1 LGFEVNSERMAKEVE
16 AVRAYTIGTAGHVD
30 HGKSALVRALTGEDP
45 DRLPEEKE
53 RGMTIDLGFVH
64 ADFGDGIVATFIDV
78 PGHERFIKTAV
89 AGVAGIDLALFVVA
103 ADEGVMP
110 QTREHL
116 AVLRHLGV
124 KRGVVAITKIDLVD
138 DGWLELVREDLR
150 EFFAGSFFEGAPA
163 VGVSSTTGEGVEG
176 ARLALKEA
184 LLKVPPRPAGGAF
197 RMAIDR
203 VFSMRGFGTVIA
215 GTVASGEV
223 RPRDELEIQPLGRKV
238 RVRGVQSRGENVEAA
253 TVGTRAALNVVGVD
267 QEEIRRGHEIAELG
281 LLAPT
286 RRLDLKLNL
295 DVGPIRHRSRVRFN
309 KGTAEAMARLLFLDA
324 DAGEAGESHFA
335 QVVLEEPIAAIRY
348 EPFVIRDPST
358 LRLLGGGRVLDAF
371 PTPHRRQQWVLD
383 DLAKLAAAEGDPA
396 ALLRALFT
404 RARGPK
410 RGFRPGELACV
421 LTAVPRAEVGELLDG
436 LVDEGVAAR
445 LCPEYVPA
453 KDLEAVSEAAVE
465 AVRSGLSRD
474 PVREAVPR
482 EEVRAKLSY
491 ELSPEGCAALL
502 DELVARGRLEAHAGG
517 YRLPGASPA
526 LTPAHEEALAALEE
540 FFRSGPPMRGREE
553 VERHMAGYAEGA
565 TMLRFALSRGI
576 VVMLPE
582 RVITT
587 PTLVEE
593 KESELVE
600 YLKSHE
606 TVRAAEYKD
615 LYGLSRKQAT
625 ALLDYF
631 YERGVTVRE
640 GGTHRLAPRN
650 LRKED
655 E

>member
-1 LGFEVNSERMAKEVE
+1 MAAEEVSA
-16 AVRAYTIGTAGHVD
+16 RAYTIGTAGHVD

-64 ADFGDGIVATFIDV
+64 ADFGDGVVATFVDV

-116 AVLRHLGV
+116 AVLRHLGIEH
-124 KRGVVAITKIDLVD
+124 GVVAITKVDLVD
-138 DGWLELVREDLR
+138 DDWLELVREDLR
-150 EFFAGSFFEGAPA
+150 KFFAGSFLERAPA
-163 VGVSSTTGEGVEG
+163 VAASSVTGEGVEDVR
-176 ARLALKEA
+176 AALKDV

-197 RMAIDR
+197 RMAVDR
-203 VFSMRGFGTVIA
+203 VFSMRGFGTVVA

-238 RVRGVQSRGENVEAA
+238 RVRGVQSRLQNVDVA
-253 TVGTRAALNVVGVD
+253 TVGMRAALNVAGVD
-267 QEEIRRGHEIAELG
+267 QDEVRRGYEIAAPV

-295 DVGPIRHRSRVRFN
+295 DAGPVRHRSRVRFN
-309 KGTAEAMARLLFLDA
+309 KGTAEAMGRLLLLDA
-324 DAGEAGESHFA
+324 DAAEAGESHYA
-335 QVVLEEPIAAIRY
+335 QVVLEEAVAASRY
-348 EPFVIRDPST
+348 EPFVIREPST
-358 LRLLGGGRVLDAF
+358 LRLLGGGKVLDVF
-371 PTPHRRQQWVLD
+371 PTPHRRQQWVLE
-383 DLAKLAAAEGDPA
+383 DLAKLEAAEGNPSA
-396 ALLRALFT
+396 VLRALFT

-410 RGFRPGELACV
+410 RAYRPAELACV
-421 LTAVPRAEVGELLDG
+421 LTAVPRAEVEELLDG

-453 KDLEAVSEAAVE
+453 KDLEAVNEAAVA
-465 AVRSGLSRD
+465 AVRSALARDPLREAISRD
-474 PVREAVPR
+474 
-482 EEVRAKLSY
+482 EVRARLSY

-502 DELVARGRLEAHAGG
+502 EKLAAEGRLEAFGGG
-517 YRLPGASPA
+517 YRLPGAAPA
-526 LTPAHEEALAALEE
+526 LAPAHEEALAALEE

-553 VERHMAGYAEGA
+553 VERHLAGYAEGA
-565 TMLRFALSRGI
+565 TILKFALGRGI

-587 PTLVEE
+587 PKVVEE
-593 KESELVE
+593 KKTELIE
-600 YLKSHE
+600 YLKRHD
-606 TVRAAEYKD
+606 TVRVAEYKD

-631 YERGVTVRE
+631 YEQGVTVRE
-640 GGTHRLAPRN
+640 GGTHRLAPRY
-650 LRKED
+650 LRKEN

>member
-1 LGFEVNSERMAKEVE
+1 MAIEKEE
-16 AVRAYTIGTAGHVD
+16 ARAYTIGTAGHVD

-64 ADFGDGIVATFIDV
+64 ADFGDGLVATFVDV

-124 KRGVVAITKIDLVD
+124 ERGVVAITKIDLVD
-138 DGWLELVREDLR
+138 EDWLALIRDDLAK
-150 EFFAGSFFEGAPA
+150 FFVGSFLENAPA
-163 VGVSSTTGEGVEG
+163 VGVSSTTGEGVEDV
-176 ARLALKEA
+176 RLALKEA
-184 LLKVPPRPAGGAF
+184 LLKVPPRRAGGAF

-203 VFSMRGFGTVIA
+203 VFSMRGFGTIIA

-223 RPRDELEIQPLGRKV
+223 RLRDELGIQPLGRKV
-238 RVRGVQSRGENVEAA
+238 RVRGIQSRGENVEAT
-253 TVGTRAALNVVGVD
+253 TVGTRTALNVAGVD

-309 KGTAEAMARLLFLDA
+309 KGTAEAMGRLLFLDA
-324 DAGEAGESHFA
+324 DVGEAGESHFA

-348 EPFVIRDPST
+348 EPFVIREPST
-358 LRLLGGGRVLDAF
+358 LRLLGGGKVLDAF
-371 PTPHRRQQWVLD
+371 PTPHRRQQWVLE
-383 DLAKLAAAEGDPA
+383 DLAKLEAAEGNPS

-410 RGFRPGELACV
+410 RAYRPAELACV
-421 LTAVPRAEVGELLDG
+421 LTAVPRAEMEELLDG

-453 KDLEAVSEAAVE
+453 KDLEAINEAAVA
-465 AVRSGLSRD
+465 AVGSALARD
-474 PVREAVPR
+474 PIREAVPR
-482 EEVRAKLSY
+482 EEVRARLSY

-502 DELVARGRLEAHAGG
+502 EKLAAEGRLEAFGGG
-517 YRLPGASPA
+517 YRLSGAAPA
-526 LTPAHEEALAALEE
+526 FAPAHEEALAALEE

-553 VERHMAGYAEGA
+553 VERHLAGYAEGA
-565 TMLRFALSRGI
+565 TMLKFALSRGI

-587 PTLVEE
+587 PTVVEE
-593 KESELVE
+593 KKSELIE
-600 YLKSHE
+600 YLKSHD

-615 LYGLSRKQAT
+615 LYGLSRKHAT

-631 YERGVTVRE
+631 YEQGVTVRE
-640 GGTHRLAPRN
+640 GGTHRLAPRY
-650 LRKED
+650 LRKEN